1 MHESESVTSTNK
13 EWADRTVRSPK
24 ADVLTSIS
32 IFYFQFPFNKTER
45 PTDSPTWGGQRI
57 EKKKIQKCYTEQL
70 Q

>member
-1 MHESESVTSTNK
+1 MHDNESVTNK

-32 IFYFQFPFNKTER
+32 IFYFQFPFNETER
-45 PTDSPTWGGQRI
+45 PTDWPTCGKI
-57 EKKKIQKCYTEQL
+57 IIQKCYTEQL